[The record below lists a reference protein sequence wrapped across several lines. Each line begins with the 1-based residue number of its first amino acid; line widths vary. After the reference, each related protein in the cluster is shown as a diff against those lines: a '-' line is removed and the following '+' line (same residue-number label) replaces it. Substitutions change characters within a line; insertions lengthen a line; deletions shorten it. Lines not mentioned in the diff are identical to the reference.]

1 MLTHSHYEED
11 PRVRREAESLVRA
24 GVPVIVYGLRRPGE
38 PRAEVIDGVQ
48 LRRLDVQRHQGA
60 GITIYMAE
68 YVAFL
73 LRSLVAATRAHRHE
87 RFRAIHVHTLP
98 DFLVFATLPLKL
110 VGVPVILDLHEAMP
124 EFFRMRFGRRIG
136 EEGLRARLAHR
147 LLVLQERASVTFAD
161 AVITVNDA
169 LGDRLLAMGVRR
181 AKITILLNTPSLER
195 WDAAA
200 HPARAFREDGT
211 LRLVYAGAVTPIYE
225 LDVVVRA
232 IAALASSRPDLPVTL
247 DVYGRG
253 DSAEALTALAAE
265 LGVADRVTLRGR
277 IPIEAVP
284 AAVAAADIGLAPT
297 VRTEFTDFSLSTKIF
312 EYAAMGKPVIASELP
327 TIERYFGDRALWT
340 YAPGDPVSLASV
352 LARVA
357 DDATER
363 AVRVAAARER
373 TFALGWDRQVG
384 RYLEL
389 LDRLA

>member
-24 GVPVIVYGLRRPGE
+24 GVSVVVYGLRRPGE
-38 PRAEVIDGVQ
+38 PRTEVIDGVQ

-60 GITIYMAE
+60 GIAIYMAE

-87 RFRAIHVHTLP
+87 HFRAIHVHTLP
-98 DFLVFATLPLKL
+98 DFLVFAALPLKL

-124 EFFRMRFGRRIG
+124 EFFRMRFGGRIG

-147 LLVLQERASVTFAD
+147 LLVLQERASVAFAD
-161 AVITVNDA
+161 AVLTVNDA
-169 LGDRLLAMGVRR
+169 LGDRLAGMGVRR

-232 IAALASSRPDLPVTL
+232 IAALAGTRPDLPVTL

-265 LGVADRVTLRGR
+265 LGVADRVTLHGR
-277 IPIEAVP
+277 IPIDAVP

-297 VRTEFTDFSLSTKIF
+297 ARTEFTDFSLSTKIF

-327 TIERYFGDRALWT
+327 TIERYLGDRALWT
-340 YAPGDPVSLASV
+340 YAPGDPVSLTSI

-357 DDATER
+357 DDAAER

-373 TFALGWDRQVG
+373 TLALGWDRQVA

-389 LDRLA
+389 LDHLA